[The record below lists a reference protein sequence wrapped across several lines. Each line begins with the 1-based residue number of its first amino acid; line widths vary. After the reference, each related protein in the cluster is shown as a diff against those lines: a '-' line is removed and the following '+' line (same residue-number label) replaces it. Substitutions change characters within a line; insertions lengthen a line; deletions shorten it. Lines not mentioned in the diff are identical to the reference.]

1 MEEGGKEEARRPGAG
16 VGGLAL
22 FSPPPASAQ
31 GKREPPPA
39 RRASRVGEEGG
50 LRGVCR
56 RDGSRDP
63 PCCRRSDR
71 AGLLLRGCWG
81 CSPQGTGAR
90 LGELE
95 GGVCLQ
101 GGGVGMRLGL
111 LTTFVTS
118 RPGWLV

>member
-1 MEEGGKEEARRPGAG
+1 MPSSAPLPRAPKVSGSHLRRAGHPGWARREACGVSAEGMGA
-16 VGGLAL
+16 AI
-22 FSPPPASAQ
+22 
-31 GKREPPPA
+31 
-39 RRASRVGEEGG
+39 
-50 LRGVCR
+50 
-56 RDGSRDP
+56 P

>member
-1 MEEGGKEEARRPGAG
+1 M
-16 VGGLAL
+16 
-22 FSPPPASAQ
+22 
-31 GKREPPPA
+31 
-39 RRASRVGEEGG
+39 GEEGG

-63 PCCRRSDR
+63 GA
-71 AGLLLRGCWG
+71 AGALLWLGLPLRGCWG
-81 CSPQGTGAR
+81 CSLQGTGAR